1 MAIFGK
7 GSADSL
13 EAMTE
18 KKAAG
23 RVHHEF
29 GRKEGDIFS
38 LGQLDSLLIRLL
50 APYIDNGFGV
60 DDVGCPDRLGIRQT
74 GEKKD
79 SRFAKSEDITHEVGS
94 SGQRYFFIETVMASD
109 NFSLKEFFDIS

>member
-1 MAIFGK
+1 MAIVCA

-13 EAMTE
+13 EAMGE
-18 KKAAG
+18 EKAAG
-23 RVHHEF
+23 GVHHEL

-50 APYIDNGFGV
+50 APHIDNGFGV
-60 DDVGCPDRLGIRQT
+60 DYVGCPDRLGIRQA

-79 SRFAKSEDITHEVGS
+79 SGFAKSKNITHEVGS
-94 SGQRYFFIETVMASD
+94 SSSRYFFIETVMARD
-109 NFSLKEFFDIS
+109 DLSLKEFFDFF